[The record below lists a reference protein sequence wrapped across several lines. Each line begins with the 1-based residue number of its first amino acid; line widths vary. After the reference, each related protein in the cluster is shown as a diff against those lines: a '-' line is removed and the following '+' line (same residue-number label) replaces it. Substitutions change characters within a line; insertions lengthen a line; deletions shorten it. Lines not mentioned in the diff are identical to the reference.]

1 MSRIS
6 LDAAE
11 KGISL
16 LAVRSFRSTFFC
28 AAVLLGCILV
38 SHPVVEAGVGDD
50 WVYIWSARV
59 LADTG
64 HVVYAGWATAIVGW
78 QLYLGAFFI
87 KLFGFSFTAVR
98 ASIVLLSLIC
108 AALLHRIFLRLGL
121 GDWNASIATLSVVL
135 SSVFLPLATT
145 FMSDVP
151 GLFAILVCL
160 YCCLRAVPEQSPA
173 ATIAWLAGAALSN
186 DVLGTARQICWL
198 GVLVLVP
205 SAAWCVR
212 RRRGVPVAAAA
223 LWLLSLAF
231 VAGCMHWFSQQP
243 YAVHEDF
250 LFRYHRGH
258 LEQAHA
264 LTLTALLLVLPV
276 LSAYLFKLRTSR
288 GVVGYAAALVG
299 AATGCGLLLLDPS
312 AYNQTHAMAA
322 PFLGDV
328 PLAVR
333 LVLVGSAFACLF
345 RFAAGL
351 RSVLADPDAPPAF
364 LRGLPGA
371 LPARTLLLLFGP
383 FTCAYMLLV
392 VTRESL
398 WPRYIVPVLPIFLF
412 FLIWVYIGDAPRRR
426 LPILSAVIVAVLACE
441 AVANTHDL
449 FARQGAYAAAANRV
463 LAAGV
468 PRSQLEGGFELD
480 GWAQLQ
486 STGYVN
492 DPNILVPAGAY
503 KPRNLSGPPGCHGWF
518 LDWTPSIQP
527 RFTLSDVP
535 SSCYPPAPFPQQR
548 YRSWCPPH
556 DRAVFISAIPAAV
569 AAVAA
574 GKPTPGAPPD
584 EVPSNPADLSPPAM
598 P

>member
-6 LDAAE
+6 LEAAE

-16 LAVRSFRSTFFC
+16 STVRSFRSTFFC
-28 AAVLLGCILV
+28 TAVLLGCILV

-50 WVYIWSARV
+50 WAYIWSARV
-59 LADTG
+59 LAGTG
-64 HVVYAGWATAIVGW
+64 HVVYAGWATTILGW

-98 ASIVLLSLIC
+98 ASIVLLSLIGT
-108 AALLHRIFLRLGL
+108 ALLHRIFLRLGL

-135 SSVFLPLATT
+135 SSIFLPLATT
-145 FMSDVP
+145 FASDVP
-151 GLFAILVCL
+151 GLFAVLVCL
-160 YCCLRAVPEQSPA
+160 YCCLRAVPEQSA
-173 ATIAWLAGAALSN
+173 GATIAWLAAAALSN

-198 GVLVLVP
+198 GALVLVP

-223 LWLLSLAF
+223 LWLLSIAF
-231 VAGCMHWFSQQP
+231 VAGCMHWFSRQP

-250 LFRYHRGH
+250 LLRYHRGQ
-258 LEQAHA
+258 LEQAHV

-276 LSAYLFKLRTSR
+276 VSAYLFTLRTSR
-288 GVVGYAAALVG
+288 GVVGYGAALAGAAA
-299 AATGCGLLLLDPS
+299 GCGLLLVDRS
-312 AYNQTHAMAA
+312 GYNQAHALAA
-322 PFLGDV
+322 PFLGDF
-328 PLAVR
+328 PLALR

-351 RSVLADPDAPPAF
+351 RGVLADPDAPPAF

-371 LPARTLLLLFGP
+371 LPARTLVLLFGP
-383 FTCAYMLLV
+383 FTCIYMLFV

-412 FLIWVYIGDAPRRR
+412 FLIWVYIGNAPRRN
-426 LPILSAVIVAVLACE
+426 LPILSAVIAAVLACE
-441 AVANTHDL
+441 AVANTHDV
-449 FARQGAYAAAANRV
+449 FARQAAYAAAADRV

-492 DPNILVPAGAY
+492 EPRILLPAGAY

-527 RFTLSDVP
+527 RFMLSDVP
-535 SSCYPPAPFPQQR
+535 SSCYPPAPFPPQR
-548 YRSWCPPH
+548 YRTWCPPH
-556 DRAVFISAIPAAV
+556 DRAVSISAIPAAV
-569 AAVAA
+569 AG
-574 GKPTPGAPPD
+574 GKPTPGTPLD
-584 EVPSNPADLSPPAM
+584 EVPSNPPILSQPAM